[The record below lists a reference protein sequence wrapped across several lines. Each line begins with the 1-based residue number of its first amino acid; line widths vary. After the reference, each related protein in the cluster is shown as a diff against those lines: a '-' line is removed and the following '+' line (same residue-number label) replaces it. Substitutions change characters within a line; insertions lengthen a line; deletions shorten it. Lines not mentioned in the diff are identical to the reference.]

1 MPAPLDTWQRLL
13 EPSYAALIEAASL
26 CDPSS
31 IRDLEKLRRD
41 HDADLVTAAIQL
53 THARHKAAIKFPELA
68 ATLIAD
74 LEGVEQATS
83 LRVARYKAER
93 FASYRQQKTANVI
106 VHDLCCGIGGDAIAL
121 HEAGMDVIA
130 LDADPVRAWMTAQNA
145 GVETQCAA
153 VESWLEHLDAH
164 DHNALYHIDPGRRI
178 ADAHNT
184 GKRRIRRLADYQPGP
199 EFLRRLIGRLPHGAV
214 KLGPGIEFHDLADQL
229 TDHLPAHE
237 LEFISEQG
245 RLVQAVLWTGELA
258 TQASHGAQGSAII
271 ALRTATRLPDAVS
284 LTGTFPYGRQVG

>member
-1 MPAPLDTWQRLL
+1 VLFR
-13 EPSYAALIEAASL
+13 S
-26 CDPSS
+26 
-31 IRDLEKLRRD
+31 
-41 HDADLVTAAIQL
+41 
-53 THARHKAAIKFPELA
+53 
-68 ATLIAD
+68 
-74 LEGVEQATS
+74 
-83 LRVARYKAER
+83 
-93 FASYRQQKTANVI
+93 
-106 VHDLCCGIGGDAIAL
+106 
-121 HEAGMDVIA
+121 
-130 LDADPVRAWMTAQNA
+130 

-284 LTGTFPYGRQVG
+284 LTGQPGDPPIGPMQLFLHTVDPVVERAQLLHVLCAQTRTHAIHPALGILTGNEAVDSPWLTPFEMIAELPWRLKKVKAWLQAHNGGIVVVKTRGKAVNPDQVQQQLRGKGDETFTIFVLRFGQQVRALITRRLTIKPYNATRQSDPQP